1 VDHFKAYNDHYGHA
15 AGDACLCQVAEALS
29 SCLRRPI
36 DLLARWGGEEFAI
49 LLSDADEA
57 VAQHV
62 AGRICAAVMQQDV
75 AHAASSCAA
84 LVTVSIGVTLAP
96 AALAQ
101 EPHALLQA
109 ADAALYQAKRS
120 GRNRYVMHAAAAT
133 EAQPC

>member
-1 VDHFKAYNDHYGHA
+1 
-15 AGDACLCQVAEALS
+15 VAEALS

-109 ADAALYQAKRS
+109 ADAALYLAKRS
-120 GRNRYVMHAAAAT
+120 GRNRYVMHAAAAS